1 MENDVNVSKRV
12 EELKNNFSE
21 FKEKVGEF
29 IKDMHVD
36 SNEWSFSINNNQEQ
50 MVVDLSV
57 KLVIKHKKES
67 ET

>member
-1 MENDVNVSKRV
+1 LENKTDIPKRV
-12 EELKNNFSE
+12 EELKNHFSE
-21 FKEKVGEF
+21 FKGKVAEF

-57 KLVIKHKKES
+57 KLILQHKKED
-67 ET
+67 